1 MVAGLDDDDDEK
13 GTAHTLGGPQEMAI
27 VNECGPLSLILT
39 SGIPKVMPFGAP
51 SAQVKAGQALVCR
64 ARPRGEVT
72 VSWLGRGRQ

>member
-1 MVAGLDDDDDEK
+1 VAGLDDDDEK

-39 SGIPKVMPFGAP
+39 SRIPKVLLFGAP
-51 SAQVKAGQALVCR
+51 SVRVKAGQAVACR

-72 VSWLGRGRQ
+72 VSWLGRCRQ